1 MAAPTSITVKLD
13 LDEYSKFEKD
23 RRTMTVT
30 WTAAGGGN
38 MSGQVLKLE
47 LRKARRD
54 RTGVAFTKTFAISGT
69 SDPVTES
76 VSIDLK
82 EDCVDDKFI
91 NTIRRGYYFVRVA
104 LSTNLTVY
112 GDSPD
117 VPISIMTPAFFQQQ
131 FLFGLPLEARE
142 QKMVKFQPVNISGV
156 EVIEASQSHPVG
168 FCALTYV
175 YNDPPTQRQL
185 SWGAGPLVSITA
197 PGRYLLKYDC
207 NGSDYIV
214 VQIRSLSALPT
225 VGTTD
230 DLFMA
235 HAKITEAMMRRWI
248 EQACDWLENDKIAG
262 VFLEPTRI
270 VTDPVLLGGE
280 QPDWDLLVPPI
291 TFFPV
296 MPARWIDIFFPY
308 MGLLRLDKLWGQ
320 IANVQVIDVVLE
332 WAEITERNGMV
343 QLVPFNASVAF
354 QFIGL
359 VWVESLRGRI
369 ELPNFWH
376 YNAVAGLREVDP
388 ILIEIIGK
396 KAAMDALTQAGHAYR
411 GGFSS
416 QSISRDGVSES
427 VSYTASAIYGIYAA
441 TIEDYNKFLNRE
453 IKQIKGRYR
462 GLNVVVL

>member
-30 WTAAGGGN
+30 WTAAGGGD
-38 MSGQVLKLE
+38 MSGHVLNLE

-54 RTGVAFTKTFAISGT
+54 RTSVAYTKTFAIVGTTDPVSGT
-69 SDPVTES
+69 WL
-76 VSIDLK
+76 INLK
-82 EDCVDDKFI
+82 EDCVDSEFI
-91 NTIRRGYYFVRVA
+91 NTIRRGYYFVRVS
-104 LSTNLTVY
+104 LSTNVAVY

-117 VPISIMTPAFFQQQ
+117 VPISIMTPAFLQQQ

-142 QKMVKFQPVNISGV
+142 QKMVKFQPTNISGV
-156 EVIEASQSHPVG
+156 EIIEASQSHPVG

-225 VGTTD
+225 AGATD
-230 DLFMA
+230 DLYMS
-235 HAKITEAMMRRWI
+235 HAKITDAMMRRWI

-262 VFLEPTRI
+262 VFLEPTRL
-270 VTDPVLLGGE
+270 VTDVVLPGNVI
-280 QPDWDLLVPPI
+280 PDWDLIIPPI
-291 TFFPV
+291 TYYQ
-296 MPARWIDIFFPY
+296 MTAAKWIDILFPY
-308 MGLLRLDKLWGQ
+308 MSLLRLNRLFGK
-320 IANVQVIDVVLE
+320 IANTEVINISLDWIEISEKNGLVQLIPFNSSTSNQFL
-332 WAEITERNGMV
+332 GMV
-343 QLVPFNASVAF
+343 
-354 QFIGL
+354 
-359 VWVESLRGRI
+359 WVSALSGPI

-376 YNAVAGLREVDP
+376 FDAIAGLRDVDP

-427 VSYTASAIYGIYAA
+427 ESYTASAIYGIYAA